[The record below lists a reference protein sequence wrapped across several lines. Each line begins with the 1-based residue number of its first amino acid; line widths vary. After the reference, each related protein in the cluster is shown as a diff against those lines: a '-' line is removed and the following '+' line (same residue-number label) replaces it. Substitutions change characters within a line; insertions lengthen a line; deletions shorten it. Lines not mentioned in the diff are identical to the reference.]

1 MNSHMGV
8 DDLSVLRPKA
18 PDNDNNYEHPYC
30 LTCRL
35 FQLTNRSWDN
45 ILFKIAY
52 FLPTWMMFSSIM
64 VFSSLCNLIGDSFVL
79 TSNALLQRCRGT
91 AELEFLLQTHYVL
104 TTAAESVSVCFGIQ
118 NLLFFTSTFFIFTSR
133 VYIVLSGGSIF
144 SVLVA
149 VFFYPS
155 MCWNIVYICNETKR
169 KAKMFTEALYHCA
182 LFGKQHLLAK
192 NTKVPFHFATI
203 KEVEFSAC
211 GFFILDFPLICSLTG
226 AATNYL
232 LILFQFSTSE
242 QNTTALQHA
251 TTSANNK

>member
-104 TTAAESVSVCFGIQ
+104 TTAAES
-118 NLLFFTSTFFIFTSR
+118 
-133 VYIVLSGGSIF
+133 
-144 SVLVA
+144 
-149 VFFYPS
+149 
-155 MCWNIVYICNETKR
+155 
-169 KAKMFTEALYHCA
+169 AKMFTEALYHCA